1 LIGVL
6 HAYSRANA
14 GDGLLVDLTLQ
25 RLARHGVGLEEVLLV
40 ALDPATFPDVP
51 HRRGVGTPGRALERD
66 TFRAIGRA
74 ATLAGTPRR
83 RREALSECRAFVAVG
98 GGYLRTPDLTSSI
111 GTALNH
117 LPQLAVAGASDRPA
131 LYLPQSI
138 GPLDGPVGSR
148 VRRRLADVDQVFVR
162 DDTSLDELR
171 GSATVTRLPD
181 LAVLDLA
188 ERGGA
193 PAPDG
198 AGRAVALVGRALDE
212 LPTAGTR
219 LADLA
224 RHLPAPVLLAVQ
236 ATGDA
241 RKSDAAFYE
250 RSALEPAGGLSQ
262 LLEQGQV
269 GAVVSVRLHGALMSV
284 LAGVPAVHLAYD
296 RKGPAAFADLGLDR
310 WCLDVATA
318 DPVQVASLTAELL
331 ADPGHYWDAVAARRP
346 GLVAQSEALDA
357 SLGRLLGH

>member
-1 LIGVL
+1 MIGVL

-25 RLARHGVGLEEVLLV
+25 RLARHGVGIDEVLLV
-40 ALDPATFPDVP
+40 ALDPTTFPDVP
-51 HRRGVGTPGRALERD
+51 HRQGVGTPGRALDRD
-66 TFRAIGRA
+66 TLRAIGRA
-74 ATLAGTPRR
+74 ATLAGTARR

-98 GGYLRTPDLTSSI
+98 GGYLRTPDLKSSI

-138 GPLDGPVGSR
+138 GPLDGPVGSH
-148 VRRRLADVDQVFVR
+148 VRRRLGDVEQVFVR
-162 DDTSLDELR
+162 DDTSMAELR

-198 AGRAVALVGRALDE
+198 RGRAVALVGRALDE

-250 RSALEPAGGLSQ
+250 RSALEPAGRLSD
-262 LLEQGQV
+262 LLEQGQL

-318 DPVQVASLTAELL
+318 DPGQVAQQAIIIVHKLSQFM
-331 ADPGHYWDAVAARRP
+331 DRQAA
-346 GLVAQSEALDA
+346 AQA
-357 SLGRLLGH
+357 